1 MADATTEGNQDR
13 APVEDR
19 NQGEEL
25 LALLQ
30 RERADFQNYRR
41 RATQERAEDRERARF
56 ELLANLLPL
65 LDDLDRVLTQ
75 MPQDLAENP
84 WAQGVLL
91 SRQRLIDFLTRAGV
105 ERIGAEGEP
114 FDPVSHEALFYEEQP
129 GIGERQV
136 TTVIRPGYRVGPRV
150 LRPAQ
155 VGVVGPAEKE
165 SSVTAVATDGED
177 RVVETQD

>member
-1 MADATTEGNQDR
+1 MADATTESNQDR
-13 APVEDR
+13 APVE
-19 NQGEEL
+19 NQSQGEEL

-41 RATQERAEDRERARF
+41 RATQERAEDRERARV
-56 ELLANLLPL
+56 ELLTNLLPL
-65 LDDLDRVLTQ
+65 LDDLDRALTQ
-75 MPQDLAENP
+75 MPKDLAENP

-114 FDPVSHEALFYEEQP
+114 FDPVEHEALFYEERP
-129 GIGERQV
+129 GVDERQV
-136 TTVIRPGYRVGPRV
+136 ATVVRPGYRVGQRV

-155 VGVVGPAEKE
+155 VGVVGPSDKE
-165 SSVTAVATDGED
+165 SSEITATTVGED